1 MFRKKVVIMDNKID
15 LISEELVKLLMDKK
29 MTISTAESCTGGMIS
44 SSIVNISGA
53 SYVLNEAYVTYSNE
67 AKMRLLGVEKK
78 TLDEFGAVSEE
89 TASQMVTGVA
99 RITGADCAISVTG
112 IAGPDG
118 GTEEKPVGTVYVG
131 YYFNGY
137 TKIEKYNFAGDR
149 YNVRRSTTKTVLSK
163 MLELINNSQ

>member
-118 GTEEKPVGTVYVG
+118 GTEEKPVGTVCVG
-131 YYFNGY
+131 YYLNGY

>member
-1 MFRKKVVIMDNKID
+1 MDNKID

-118 GTEEKPVGTVYVG
+118 GTEEKPVGTVCVG
-131 YYFNGY
+131 YYLNGY